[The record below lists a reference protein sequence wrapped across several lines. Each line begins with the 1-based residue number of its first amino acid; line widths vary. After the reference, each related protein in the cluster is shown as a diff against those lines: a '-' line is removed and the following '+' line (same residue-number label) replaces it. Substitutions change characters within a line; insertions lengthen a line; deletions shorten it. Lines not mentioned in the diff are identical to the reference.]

1 MEKTMKQEI
10 EELKKEIIRL
20 QAVIAELEIKTRT
33 YPTETELYT
42 NDLYNPNSYK
52 TYPTHA
58 TNNEDYQK

>member
-10 EELKKEIIRL
+10 EELKQEIARL
-20 QAVIAELEIKTRT
+20 QSVIAELETKTRT

-42 NDLYNPNSYK
+42 NDLYNQNSYT

-58 TNNEDYQK
+58 TNYEDYKK